1 VSAFTVAELAIPSSV
16 DGDDAR
22 DFVAMTRVRNRIE
35 AEATGSDDLAMR
47 PEELL
52 PTWQLQHYDTKRMLV
67 ARVEGSVVGR
77 AVADL
82 PAGAPLAWVAVEV
95 VPEFRRQGIGAA
107 LYDGIERIAAEAAR
121 SVLQGYA
128 IQGESDSV
136 DRLAAATGFGSV
148 ARDSPVARFLLA
160 RDFRLEQ
167 VARLSRL
174 VLPVDRRSLLR
185 RLKAAAAAA
194 GPDYLLHYWAGRT
207 PAGRLD
213 QIAAL
218 RARLASDA
226 PQGGLEPDSTVW
238 DAARVAAEDEALAES
253 PRKRITAFAEHVP
266 TGAAAGYTQLDVP
279 REPSRP
285 VRQCD
290 TIVLQEHRGRRLG
303 MVLKAGNLLRLEEV
317 RPGHPA
323 VLAFTAE
330 ENRHML
336 AVNESL
342 GFVPWGYEGGWRK
355 DLR

>member
-1 VSAFTVAELAIPSSV
+1 VSAFAIGELAIPSSV
-16 DGDDAR
+16 DGADAA

-47 PEELL
+47 PAELL
-52 PTWQLQHYDTKRMLV
+52 PTWQLQDYDTKRMLV
-67 ARVEGSVVGR
+67 ARVERSVVGR

-82 PAGAPLAWVAVEV
+82 PAGAAMAWVAVEV

-107 LYDGIERIAAEAAR
+107 LYDGIEQIASEAGR

-128 IQGESDSV
+128 IEGENGSV
-136 DRLAAATGFGSV
+136 DRITAATGFGSV

-160 RDFRLEQ
+160 RRFSLEQ

-174 VLPVDRRSLLR
+174 ALPVDRRSLRR
-185 RLKAAAAAA
+185 RLTAAAAAA
-194 GPDYLLHYWAGRT
+194 GPDYRLHYWSGRT
-207 PAGRLD
+207 PADRLD

-226 PQGGLEPDSTVW
+226 PQGGLEPDVTVW
-238 DAARVAAEDEALAES
+238 HAARVAAEDDALEAS
-253 PRKRITAFAEHVP
+253 PRERLTAFAEHLP
-266 TGAAAGYTQLDVP
+266 SGAAAGYTQLDVP
-279 REPSRP
+279 REGPRP

-330 ENRHML
+330 ENRHMI
-336 AVNESL
+336 AVNETL
-342 GFVPWGYEGGWRK
+342 GFVPWGYEGGWK
-355 DLR
+355 KNLR